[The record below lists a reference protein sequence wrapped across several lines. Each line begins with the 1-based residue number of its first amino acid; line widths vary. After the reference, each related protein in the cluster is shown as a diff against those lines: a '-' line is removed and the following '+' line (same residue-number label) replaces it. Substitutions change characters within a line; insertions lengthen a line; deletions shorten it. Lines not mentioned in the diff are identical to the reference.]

1 MNVKNTCAIIL
12 GSGFLAIFI
21 LLITPHVVSS
31 TVTIPVVAGTGAA
44 IWKDRTYD
52 TMLQGIILL
61 AGIMSIL
68 LLLGRKQSGR
78 MPP

>member
-1 MNVKNTCAIIL
+1 MNTKNTCAIIL

-21 LLITPHVVSS
+21 LLIIPHVVSS
-31 TVTIPVVAGTGAA
+31 PATIPVVAPAGIA

>member
-1 MNVKNTCAIIL
+1 MNAKITCATIL
-12 GSGFLAIFI
+12 GTVFLAIFI
-21 LLITPHVVSS
+21 LLIVPHVVSS
-31 TVTIPVVAGTGAA
+31 PAAIPVVAGAGAA

-78 MPP
+78 MLP